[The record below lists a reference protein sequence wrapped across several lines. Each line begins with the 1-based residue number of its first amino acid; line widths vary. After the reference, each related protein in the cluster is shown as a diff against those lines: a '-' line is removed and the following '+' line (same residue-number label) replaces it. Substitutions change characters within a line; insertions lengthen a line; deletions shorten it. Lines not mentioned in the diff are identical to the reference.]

1 MFVFVGR
8 PTDSEA
14 KRPILRLTTL
24 DPIAVAS
31 GGNSKFEKR
40 KGFESRSVVF
50 YRTPKTRSNE
60 LIKKTSLKIL

>member
-1 MFVFVGR
+1 MKGKATFVCFVGR

-31 GGNSKFEKR
+31 GGNSKFEK
-40 KGFESRSVVF
+40 KGPRSRITMDLEF
-50 YRTPKTRSNE
+50 YCYY
-60 LIKKTSLKIL
+60 